1 RARLSATHMRNLRYL
16 CLMTIYASST
26 ADIMINGINQS
37 PALPALLALLSVS
50 GVMTGILL
58 RIQSFLFLGTLFLL
72 VAIGAMIQYAAHR
85 VGQNW
90 PWLVAGILL
99 GSAIIILFA
108 LFEKK
113 RTEML
118 TLVDGL
124 KEWQG

>member
-1 RARLSATHMRNLRYL
+1 MPL
-16 CLMTIYASST
+16 IYGTFSKAF
-26 ADIMINGINQS
+26 G
-37 PALPALLALLSVS
+37 ALGGFVA
-50 GVMTGILL
+50 GVLFGILL
-58 RIQSFLFLGTLFLL
+58 RVQSFLFLGTLFLL
-72 VAIGAMIQYAAHR
+72 VALGTMIQYAAHR

-99 GSAIIILFA
+99 GSAIIVLFA